1 MQPFLSFATTFKLGN
16 ISVRTESDVVR
27 ARNLGSML
35 AQEMQFDNTTCIRI
49 GTTVSE
55 LSRNMIE
62 HANGGEVV
70 FFVARRNDN
79 IPGIVMVFKDKGN
92 GIGDID
98 SIGQETFT
106 LKKGM
111 GVGLSGSRRLM
122 DNFDIDSIPGKG
134 TIISAAKWLPRFS
147 KEFDQERISAIQ
159 KIIKQNIQRGDSSME
174 DTIHTQEHEV
184 QFLLKKLQERNEE
197 IEAVNQELEETN
209 KGVVA
214 LNRELEDRAI
224 AIEKAKQEA
233 EQANKAKSEFLAN
246 MSHEIR
252 TPMNAI
258 LGFTEIL
265 ESKIT
270 DKNHLRYLS
279 AISSSGKALLNI
291 INDIL
296 DLSKIEAGKMDLQYV
311 AVNLFSLMNEVVQ
324 IFTHKT
330 TEKNINL
337 ILDIEPSIPK
347 VVFLDDIRFRQ
358 ILFNLVG
365 NAVKFT
371 DNGFVKIS
379 VIREKVNP
387 DSQTINLQIR
397 VQDTGIGIPEEQ
409 IGKIFEAF
417 EQQKNQNL
425 NKYGG
430 TGLGL
435 TITSRLVKMMGGEI
449 AVTSKH
455 GEGSCFI
462 VSLNDVEIGSLIEPD
477 DKMND
482 IDVSGVIFEPAK
494 ILIADDISNN
504 REVINSFLKKFDFE
518 IFDAE
523 NGAEAVKIAG
533 KVKPDLILMDLK
545 MPRMDGYE
553 ATAILKSDSNLK
565 SIPIIAF
572 TASAMKEEKEKILGA
587 GFDHYLRKPISQKEL
602 TAELMRYLKFKKTS
616 TEKDT
621 DYQTPPHEMMDEA
634 FMSRLPEL
642 VGLLEGKFRA
652 KWESVRT
659 TFVLSEI
666 TSFAREL
673 QKVGKAF
680 NAPQLTA
687 WSESLEEQV
696 LSFDMENLPATLRQY
711 EKIVAGFDNI
721 LKNKKTNNG

>member
-98 SIGQETFT
+98 SIRQETFT

-122 DNFDIDSIPGKG
+122 DNFDINSIPGKG
-134 TIISAAKWLPRFS
+134 TTISAAKWLPRFS
-147 KEFDQERISAIQ
+147 KEFDQERIAAIQ

-311 AVNLFSLMNEVVQ
+311 AVNMFSLLNEVVQ

-397 VQDTGIGIPEEQ
+397 VQDTGIGIPGEQ

-482 IDVSGVIFEPAK
+482 IDVSDVIFEPAK

-504 REVINSFLKKFDFE
+504 REVIISFLKKFDFE

-572 TASAMKEEKEKILGA
+572 TASATKEEKEKILGA

-621 DYQTPPHEMMDEA
+621 DYQTPAHEMMDET

-642 VGLLEGKFRA
+642 VGLLEGKFRT

-659 TFVLSEI
+659 TFVLGEI

-680 NAPQLTA
+680 NAPQLTT

-711 EKIVAGFDNI
+711 EKMVAGFDNI
-721 LKNKKTNNG
+721 LKNKKTNND